1 MSCWV
6 VPSVAA
12 ELWGTSIEHVME
24 CIRDGRV
31 VMKQEHGFTLV
42 DVAPHSPTIEK
53 PRMRKEDRPPTYVE
67 LTAEELVAL
76 HSDQEDHVETTQED
90 DGESL
95 GDWRAARLAA
105 SRGRRRPAAALVT
118 AG

>member
-90 DGESL
+90 D
-95 GDWRAARLAA
+95 ARLAA